1 MGETVRLKASDGF
14 QLSAYV
20 AQPAGTPK
28 GGLVVVQEIFGVN
41 GHIKRVADGFAAD
54 GFLAIAPELF
64 ERIHPGIV
72 LGYGENEIKV
82 GIDMKGKS
90 PTDKA
95 LADIAAA
102 RDYVKNAGKVAVIGY
117 CWGGFLSWAL
127 RDAALRFDAAV
138 SYYGGGIG
146 AVAEEKPRCPVLMHF
161 GEKDH
166 AIPLADVE
174 KVRRRIRPG
183 SRSTSTPPAT
193 ASTATSGQATMRR
206 ARGSHARGRSRS
218 STRICAEISGN
229 RGS

>member
-1 MGETVRLKASDGF
+1 MSAPIRANSGATPAGRGRLSKTARSEMMGRRMGETVRLKASDGF

-102 RDYVKNAGKVAVIGY
+102 RDYVKNAGKVAVI
-117 CWGGFLSWAL
+117 
-127 RDAALRFDAAV
+127 
-138 SYYGGGIG
+138 
-146 AVAEEKPRCPVLMHF
+146 
-161 GEKDH
+161 
-166 AIPLADVE
+166 
-174 KVRRRIRPG
+174 
-183 SRSTSTPPAT
+183 
-193 ASTATSGQATMRR
+193 
-206 ARGSHARGRSRS
+206 
-218 STRICAEISGN
+218 
-229 RGS
+229 